1 MPCTQPKR
9 CWIQGTHP
17 KTGKP
22 KYVFKAPDEYREA
35 DTNLV
40 PCGKCPS
47 CLIDKSK
54 EWATRGFHES
64 QMHQENCFI
73 TLTYN
78 DENLPKNGTLVKEH
92 LSKFIRAIRDK
103 IRPTKIKFLAAGEY
117 GSEANSH
124 RPHYHAIIF
133 GWSPGDKEYFFSNE
147 YGDPVYKS
155 ELVLKAW
162 KNKGFI
168 TVSPVNYR
176 TCAYVARYT
185 TKKIVP
191 KEQRTQERF
200 WIDTETGETNYDP
213 VAYRYGL
220 LMKGKIEEFITM
232 SNGIGKD
239 WYAKF
244 KKDTDKDY
252 IIVNYAKHKIP
263 RYYDKLLD
271 KEDPDKL
278 AEKKEARVL
287 RAKEYGTTQNHLDQ
301 KATIMKNNMKKLNR
315 RL

>member
-9 CWIQGTHP
+9 CWVQGTHP

-22 KYVFKAPDEYREA
+22 KYVFKPPEEYKEA
-35 DTNLV
+35 DTNYV
-40 PCGKCPS
+40 PCGQCIS

-64 QMHQENCFI
+64 QMHLDNCFI

-78 DENLPKNGTLVKEH
+78 DDNLPTNGTLVKED
-92 LSKFIRAIRDK
+92 LSKFIRALRDK
-103 IRPTKIKFLAAGEY
+103 IRPKRVKFLAAGEY
-117 GSEANSH
+117 GSEKNSH

-133 GWSPGDKEYFFSNE
+133 GWTPGDKEYFFSNE
-147 YGDPVYKS
+147 FGDPVYTS
-155 ELVLKAW
+155 ETISKLW
-162 KNKGFI
+162 KRKGFI

-191 KEQRTQERF
+191 KEQRRQENY
-200 WIDTETGETNYDP
+200 WIDTQTGETNYDP
-213 VAYRYGL
+213 VAYKYNL
-220 LMKGKIEEFITM
+220 LMQGKIEEFITM

-239 WYAKF
+239 WYAKY
-244 KKDTDKDY
+244 KKDTDKDFV
-252 IIVNYAKHKIP
+252 IVNYAKHKIP
-263 RYYDKLLD
+263 RYYDKLLE
-271 KEDPDKL
+271 KLDPEEL
-278 AEKKEARVL
+278 EIKKEKRVERARELV
-287 RAKEYGTTQNHLDQ
+287 KTDQ
-301 KATIMKNNMKKLNR
+301 KLSQEAIIAKNNFKKLNR